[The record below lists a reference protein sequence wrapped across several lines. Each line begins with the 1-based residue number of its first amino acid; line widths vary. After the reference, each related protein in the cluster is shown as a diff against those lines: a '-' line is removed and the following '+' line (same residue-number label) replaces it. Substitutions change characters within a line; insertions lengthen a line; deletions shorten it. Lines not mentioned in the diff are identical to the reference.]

1 MGHSYRR
8 LGGSRQEGTPDGRNR
23 NSRGTL
29 KSITTLAAKISR
41 LVMGYTDVPLHC
53 EGFGEVDVD
62 SGDSSMIADDGL
74 RKRIQLLEHYDELL
88 WCAGR
93 LKARKQRETWRLDWV
108 KSSVQENRRKL
119 LE

>member
-29 KSITTLAAKISR
+29 KSITTLASKISR
-41 LVMGYTDVPLHC
+41 PVMGYTDVPLHR

-74 RKRIQLLEHYDELL
+74 RKRIELLEHSDKFVVVRRAAESKKAERNLAFGLSEELGAREQKE
-88 WCAGR
+88 AG
-93 LKARKQRETWRLDWV
+93 
-108 KSSVQENRRKL
+108 
-119 LE
+119 